1 VLQRYR
7 RRRQFLASKGGER
20 GNFKTKVAAGM
31 DRSGERN
38 VKTGRLWTRYFRQL
52 AHTMYLYMVQYP
64 SKVSLRA
71 AGLSSSS
78 YAREKQ

>member
-1 VLQRYR
+1 
-7 RRRQFLASKGGER
+7 
-20 GNFKTKVAAGM
+20 
-31 DRSGERN
+31 
-38 VKTGRLWTRYFRQL
+38 
-52 AHTMYLYMVQYP
+52 MYLYMVQYP